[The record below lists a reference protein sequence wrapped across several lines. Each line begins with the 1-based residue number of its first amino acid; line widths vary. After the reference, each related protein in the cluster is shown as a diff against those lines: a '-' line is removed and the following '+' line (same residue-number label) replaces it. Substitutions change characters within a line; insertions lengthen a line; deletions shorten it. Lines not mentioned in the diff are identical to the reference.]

1 MKAYDYIRIAG
12 AALRASPVRTCL
24 TMLGIVIGVSSMVS
38 MAAIGAGAKARV
50 SEQIRSFGANVI
62 MINANA
68 SNRGRPEGG
77 STGHRPL
84 SFDDATAISEL
95 ETVRQAA
102 PSVAGAARMVYG
114 GMNWGT
120 TVNGTTHDHFA
131 IRGWKL
137 AAGRFFDAEEEK
149 NAGQVV
155 VIGAVVARKLF
166 ADDDPVGRVV
176 RILGTPLEVVGVLA
190 EKGTAGAG
198 ESQDDVA
205 FVPLRTAMDRLI
217 GGGSGNRNAVGY
229 ILASATSSDL
239 IPAATE
245 EIDELM
251 QQRHHVENTEDKGFA
266 VSTAASLV
274 AAQEASTRTV
284 ATLLG
289 AVACVSLL
297 VGGISI
303 MNIMLVSVT
312 ERTREIGLRLA
323 IGARPRDIKMQFIL
337 EAVAL
342 CVCGGAL
349 GVAVGSAMAYAVV
362 AFAGWPILLEPSTA
376 LLAVAFSGF
385 VGIVFGYYPA
395 KRAAALQPVSAL
407 RSD

>member
-1 MKAYDYIRIAG
+1 MKAHDYARIAG
-12 AALRASPVRTCL
+12 AALLASPVRTCL
-24 TMLGIVIGVSSMVS
+24 TMLGIVIGVASMVS
-38 MAAIGAGAKARV
+38 MAAIGAGAQARV

-68 SNRGRPEGG
+68 SNRGRPETG
-77 STGHRPL
+77 SGRHPL
-84 SFDDATAISEL
+84 SLDDANAISEL
-95 ETVRQAA
+95 DAVRQAA
-102 PSVAGAARMVYG
+102 PSVAGAARVVHG
-114 GMNWGT
+114 GMNWST
-120 TVNGTTHDHFA
+120 TVNGTTRDHFV
-131 IRGWKL
+131 IRGWHL
-137 AAGRFFDAEEEK
+137 ATGRYFTAEEERD
-149 NAGQVV
+149 AGQVV

-166 ADDDPVGRVV
+166 ADEDPVGRVL
-176 RILGTPLEVVGVLA
+176 RIVGTPLEVVGVLA

-205 FVPLRTAMDRLI
+205 FVPLRTALNRLI
-217 GGGSGNRNAVGY
+217 GAGSGDRNAVGY
-229 ILASATSSDL
+229 ILASATSGDL

-251 QQRHHVENTEDKGFA
+251 QQRHHVENSEDKGFA

-274 AAQEASTRTV
+274 AAQTASTRTV

-323 IGARPRDIKMQFIL
+323 IGARPGDIKMQFIL

-349 GVAVGSAMAYAVV
+349 GVAAGSAVAYAVV
-362 AFAGWPILLEPSTA
+362 AFAGWPVLLEPATA
-376 LLAVAFSGF
+376 LFAVAFSGF

-407 RSD
+407 RSE

>member
-1 MKAYDYIRIAG
+1 MKAHDYVRIAG
-12 AALRASPVRTCL
+12 AALLASPVRTCL
-24 TMLGIVIGVSSMVS
+24 TMLGIVIGVASMVS
-38 MAAIGAGAKARV
+38 MAAIGAGAQAKV

-62 MINANA
+62 MINAKA
-68 SNRGRPEGG
+68 SNRGRPEAG
-77 STGHRPL
+77 SGTRHPL
-84 SFDDATAISEL
+84 SLDDAEAISEL
-95 ETVRQAA
+95 GTVRQAA
-102 PSVAGAARMVYG
+102 PSVAGAARMIRG

-120 TVNGTTHDHFA
+120 TVNGTTRDHFV
-131 IRGWKL
+131 IRGWHL
-137 AAGRFFDAEEEK
+137 TEGRFFSAEEEQS
-149 NAGQVV
+149 AGQVV
-155 VIGAVVARKLF
+155 VLGAVVAHKLF
-166 ADDDPVGRVV
+166 ADEDPVGHIV
-176 RILGTPLEVVGVLA
+176 RIVGAPLEVVGVLA
-190 EKGTAGAG
+190 AKGTAGG
-198 ESQDDVA
+198 GDSQDDVA
-205 FVPLRTAMDRLI
+205 FVPLRTAKNRLI
-217 GGGSGNRNAVGY
+217 GGGTGDRNAVGY
-229 ILASATSSDL
+229 ILASATSSEA
-239 IPAATE
+239 ISAATE

-251 QQRHHVENTEDKGFA
+251 QQRHRVEHSEDKGFA
-266 VSTAASLV
+266 VSTAASIV

-337 EAVAL
+337 EAVAI

-349 GVAVGSAMAYAVV
+349 GVAVGSGMAYAVV
-362 AFAGWPILLEPSTA
+362 AFAGWPVLLEPATA
-376 LLAVAFSGF
+376 LFAVAFSGI

-407 RSD
+407 RCE

>member
-1 MKAYDYIRIAG
+1 MRAYDYVRIAG
-12 AALRASPVRTCL
+12 AALLASPVRTCL
-24 TMLGIVIGVSSMVS
+24 TMLGIVIGVASMVS
-38 MAAIGAGAKARV
+38 MGAIGAGAQAKV
-50 SEQIRSFGANVI
+50 NEQIRSFGANVI
-62 MINANA
+62 MVNASA
-68 SNRGRPEGG
+68 SNRGRPEAG
-77 STGHRPL
+77 SGVRRPL
-84 SFDDATAISEL
+84 SLDDAEAISGL

-102 PSVAGAARMVYG
+102 PSVAGSARMVHG
-114 GMNWGT
+114 NANWGT
-120 TVNGTTHDHFA
+120 TVNGTTRDHFA
-131 IRGWKL
+131 IRGWHL
-137 AAGRFFDAEEEK
+137 AEGRFFTADEEK
-149 NAGQVV
+149 RAGQVV

-166 ADDDPVGRVV
+166 DDEDPVGRVV
-176 RILGTPLEVVGVLA
+176 RILGTPLEVVGVLS
-190 EKGTAGAG
+190 EKGTGGGG

-205 FVPLRTAMDRLI
+205 FVPLRTAKNRLI
-217 GGGSGNRNAVGY
+217 GGGNGDRNAVGY
-229 ILASATSSDL
+229 ILVSAVSSDT

-245 EIDELM
+245 KIDDLM
-251 QQRHHVENTEDKGFA
+251 QQRHHIENRDDKDFS
-266 VSTAASLV
+266 VSTAASIV

-312 ERTREIGLRLA
+312 ERTKEIGLRLA

-342 CVCGGAL
+342 CVCGGTL
-349 GVAVGSAMAYAVV
+349 GVAAGSAMAYAVV

-376 LLAVAFSGF
+376 LLAVAFSGL

-395 KRAAALQPVSAL
+395 KRAAALQPVAAL
-407 RSD
+407 RTD